1 MPVNK
6 HACSTCSTNFHNY
19 SGIFNWWCTN
29 CGVGGS
35 VVRKFSLKW
44 VLHITREI
52 TIYQCERANN
62 WGTFWR
68 HRPET
73 CLSFG
78 HWFNPNPLLRYISVH
93 SFLWMIIKYHKV
105 DYNLPVWTCPYLG
118 WILVTQPET
127 CLSFW
132 SLVELLDSTQTPPSL
147 GTCIY
152 RFNHFCEWVLHI
164 TWYILIYQCG
174 RVHNW
179 GAFWWPQPETCLS
192 FGHWSNPAPSP
203 CYEYWFNHFCE
214 WSFVIGDIV
223 SFYLF
228 AYFV

>member
-1 MPVNK
+1 MLGLSQQVYSLVFFCKSCLSLVVVYVCCLCLVPVNK

-19 SGIFNWWCTN
+19 SGIFNWCCTI

-105 DYNLPVWTCPYLG
+105 DYNLPVWTCPA
-118 WILVTQPET
+118 WNM
-127 CLSFW
+127 F
-132 SLVELLDSTQTPPSL
+132 ELLVIGRALGFNPNPSL
-147 GTCIY
+147 LRYMYISVQSFLWMSITYHMVHSDIPVWTC
-152 RFNHFCEWVLHI
+152 
-164 TWYILIYQCG
+164 
-174 RVHNW
+174 
-179 GAFWWPQPETCLS
+179 P
-192 FGHWSNPAPSP
+192 
-203 CYEYWFNHFCE
+203 
-214 WSFVIGDIV
+214 
-223 SFYLF
+223 
-228 AYFV
+228 